1 MTVLHSR
8 ASKAAKSEVV
18 ESERVG
24 LAPLVQPGGVPSV
37 TDGWAAVETDVESCP
52 AGSVRMNVKR
62 VGEGCGLVR
71 VRRRRYH
78 DIRHSTQHVHRPSA

>member
-62 VGEGCGLVR
+62 VGEGERKEIADALRCS
-71 VRRRRYH
+71 
-78 DIRHSTQHVHRPSA
+78 STGE